1 MVPLKFRCDNRK
13 TRRDGTSLI
22 YLQYCFSSD
31 KRTLLNTGIGIPFKF
46 WNPKKQA
53 IQKDLPPHFEDPE
66 KLNGELKKMRR
77 LAEDLIDIAH
87 DKKVDCPGSFVKNTF
102 SPNLNLDSLLS
113 DKKGL
118 EKFVLKRPA
127 KQDLFQQIDD
137 YIQSKENKVTKATIT
152 VFRTMKEHLKA
163 FEIYRKKDIT
173 FSCFDYN
180 FYLV

>member
-1 MVPLKFRCDNRK
+1 MPR
-13 TRRDGTSLI
+13 
-22 YLQYCFSSD
+22 
-31 KRTLLNTGIGIPFKF
+31 
-46 WNPKKQA
+46 
-53 IQKDLPPHFEDPE
+53 
-66 KLNGELKKMRR
+66 
-77 LAEDLIDIAH
+77 
-87 DKKVDCPGSFVKNTF
+87 FVCNEHF

-180 FYLV
+180 FYDAFVEFLAFYYIQKRTINSTIGLKLNTIGKII